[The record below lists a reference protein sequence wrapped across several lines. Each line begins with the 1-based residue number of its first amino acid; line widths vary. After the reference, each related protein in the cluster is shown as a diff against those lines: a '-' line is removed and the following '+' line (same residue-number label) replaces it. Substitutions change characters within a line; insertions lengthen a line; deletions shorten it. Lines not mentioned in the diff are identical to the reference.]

1 MRYIAMIGLLCLY
14 GCSSNSNKCEQFRT
28 GNFLH
33 YDEGFTTTYRI
44 TRTDSL
50 HTETNQTDKT
60 RSISRV
66 VWINDCEYD
75 LYKIHS
81 DKKFPMTDSL
91 RGKKPMHIVI
101 TETTDDYYLFTAR
114 IDGIDLVYSDTIFKI
129 N

>member
-1 MRYIAMIGLLCLY
+1 M
-14 GCSSNSNKCEQFRT
+14 
-28 GNFLH
+28 H
-33 YDEGFTTTYRI
+33 YDESFNTTYRI

-50 HTETNQTDKT
+50 HTEINQTDQT

-101 TETTDDYYLFTAR
+101 TKATDDYYLFTAR
-114 IDGIDLVYSDTIFKI
+114 IDGIDLVYSDTIFKT